1 MHPKLGSVDTF
12 LVFFCTKSKKL
23 LFHLHWLHCNTMCI
37 VWNDM
42 TNMRFVRWSA
52 SLPVS
57 FKLYWEA
64 REGVRVKI
72 LCHVYNSTLLEI
84 TNVLVFLFISHYA
97 DTTVKCQEHSQTLC
111 PADAVQCILSGG
123 WGWRTVAWLHQVST
137 QKTECAVALCFVD
150 CEVIQNAKVRIGR
163 VHLLLHYSW
172 NHGSAAFAVLDT
184 KSHTGCNNA
193 WSPAREKW
201 MTLGDTRVVVTTW
214 CSTQLLF
221 LNLMLT
227 SIKQHDNMI
236 NSHQDQQCTTPR

>member
-150 CEVIQNAKVRIGR
+150 CEVIQHVTVRIGR

-172 NHGSAAFAVLDT
+172 NQVQHLQSWTQRVTLVAT
-184 KSHTGCNNA
+184 
-193 WSPAREKW
+193 
-201 MTLGDTRVVVTTW
+201 TLGRLPGKNEW
-214 CSTQLLF
+214 L
-221 LNLMLT
+221 
-227 SIKQHDNMI
+227 
-236 NSHQDQQCTTPR
+236 